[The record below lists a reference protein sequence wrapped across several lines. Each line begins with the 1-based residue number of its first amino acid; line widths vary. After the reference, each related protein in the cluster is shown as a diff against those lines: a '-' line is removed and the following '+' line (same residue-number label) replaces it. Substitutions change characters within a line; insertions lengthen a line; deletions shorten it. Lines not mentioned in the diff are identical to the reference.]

1 MSKTLATQLRA
12 RLNLTDEE
20 LEQLQTEARENRENL
35 EQAATRTGLLDE
47 PGLLELLSDLY
58 AVPRLE
64 VVPEGSVDPEL
75 IGAFSIGRLKELP
88 AIPLRHDDGVLLG
101 VCNSDGLERTGDF
114 RFALNMDRIRPVLL
128 PRQAILGVINN
139 VFGSAREDSEVS
151 DILGQTNDED
161 LLDAEHENIEDLLD
175 DSSDAPFIRLVN
187 TVLTQAV
194 RAGASDVHIEPY
206 KDTLR
211 IRFRLDGVLYDKHTI
226 DRRHHS
232 ALISRLKIM
241 SKMNIAE
248 KRLPQDGRI
257 ALSLGNRQVDLRVS
271 CLPTAHGER
280 VVLRLLEK
288 SNRILSLGDLGLMDD
303 DLMHMKRLSSISHGM
318 ILLTGPTGS
327 GKTTTLYAL
336 LNRINSPDKNILT
349 IEDPVE
355 YQLDG
360 VGQIQVNAK
369 IGLTF
374 SKGLRSIVRQDPD
387 VVLIG
392 EIRDKET
399 AEIAIQ
405 AALTGHLVF
414 STLHTNDAPS
424 AVTRLKDMGV
434 EPFLLASVLRAA
446 AAQRLV
452 RVLCPECREAYR
464 PDPHK
469 LAANFGEYAHLFE
482 GKTIYRATGCPAC
495 METGYKGRKALY
507 ELMQMSDALKS
518 MVLTETDS
526 SQLAKE
532 AVHEGM
538 RTLKHDGCMKILQGV
553 TTISEV
559 LRVTNI

>member
-1 MSKTLATQLRA
+1 MSKTLATLLQA
-12 RLNLTDEE
+12 RLGMTDEE
-20 LEQLQTEARENRENL
+20 LTELQSEADGNNETL
-35 EQAATRTGLLDE
+35 EDTALRTGQLDE
-47 PGLLELLSDLY
+47 PDLLDMLSTLY
-58 AVPRLE
+58 AIPKLE
-64 VVPEGSVDPEL
+64 NIPEGSVDPEL
-75 IGAFSIGRLKELP
+75 IGSFPIGKLKELP
-88 AIPLRHDDGVLLG
+88 AVPLRDGDTVMLG
-101 VCNSDGLERTGDF
+101 ICGSDGLERIGDF
-114 RFALNMDRIRPVLL
+114 RFALNEKRIQPVLL
-128 PRQAILGVINN
+128 PRQGILGVINN
-139 VFGSAREDSEVS
+139 VFGSAREDSEVD
-151 DILGQTNDED
+151 DILDQADD
-161 LLDAEHENIEDLLD
+161 SSLLDAEHENIEDLLD

-211 IRFRLDGVLYDKHTI
+211 IRFRLDGVLYDKHTL

-232 ALISRLKIM
+232 ALISRIKIM

-257 ALSLGNRQVDLRVS
+257 ALTLGNRQVDLRVS

-303 DLMHMKRLSSISHGM
+303 DLEHMRRLSSISHGM
-318 ILLTGPTGS
+318 ILITGPTGS
-327 GKTTTLYAL
+327 GKTTSLYAL

-399 AEIAIQ
+399 ADIAIQ

-424 AVTRLKDMGV
+424 AITRLKDMGV

-452 RVLCPECREAYR
+452 RVLCPECKEAYR
-464 PDPHK
+464 PAPEK
-469 LAANFGEYAHLFE
+469 LAANFGEYAPLF
-482 GKTIYRATGCPAC
+482 KDKKVYRAKGCPAC
-495 METGYKGRKALY
+495 MDTGYKGRKALY
-507 ELMQMSDALKS
+507 ELMQMSDTLKS
-518 MVLTETDS
+518 MVLTDTDS
-526 SQLAKE
+526 SQLGKH
-532 AVHEGM
+532 AVSEGM
-538 RTLKHDGCMKILQGV
+538 RTLKHDGCMKILHGV
-553 TTISEV
+553 TSISEV